1 MFANE
6 HTIRV
11 DEDVTLNAINHKP
24 SEYLPLATTTFILF
38 DNTDPEDGHRL
49 FLTARMLRE
58 LADAAEAEQARWA
71 AAAALP
77 EPPVDPASLTETE
90 CCQ

>member
-11 DEDVTLNAINHKP
+11 DEEITLNAINNKP
-24 SEYLPLATTTFILF
+24 TRLYPATTTFILF
-38 DNTDPEDGHRL
+38 DNTDPGEEHRL
-49 FLTARMLRE
+49 FLTAPILRE
-58 LADAAEAEQARWA
+58 LADAAEAEEARWEA
-71 AAAALP
+71 AAELP